1 MQHRTVQ
8 AVSGISGYLS
18 SLAEDNP
25 RLSSHLNKKNP
36 MQFFPRKLSQYI
48 LLGCD
53 CKPGELC
60 PRVPS
65 VTLPWTMH
73 RLACALR
80 EPLRKYIE

>member
-1 MQHRTVQ
+1 
-8 AVSGISGYLS
+8 
-18 SLAEDNP
+18 
-25 RLSSHLNKKNP
+25 